1 MTICVIAESRRPKAE
16 SIGLA
21 IARFVGGALM
31 ATAAIVLAEPGQQQV
46 SIAVS
51 GGERIVAD
59 SYGQGTRGLVLVA
72 HGGYSSRPA
81 WRPQAEALASAGF
94 RVLVLETR
102 GAAMLAKGTETPC
115 LYDAP
120 CMAADVLAAVRYLRG
135 SGKGDIAVVGGS
147 AGGGAAAQ
155 ASVDAAPGE
164 ITHIVLL
171 APMEIDAPEKIKAKT
186 FYITARN
193 DRGSGD
199 ELRLPG
205 IQRQFERAPEPKKFL
220 VVEGSAHG
228 QRMFDSPEGPK
239 IMHEILAFLAER

>member
-1 MTICVIAESRRPKAE
+1 MYGEGSRG
-16 SIGLA
+16 I
-21 IARFVGGALM
+21 
-31 ATAAIVLAEPGQQQV
+31 
-46 SIAVS
+46 
-51 GGERIVAD
+51 
-59 SYGQGTRGLVLVA
+59 VLVA
-72 HGGYSSRPA
+72 HGGYSSRAA
-81 WRPQAEALASAGF
+81 WRPQAEALVSAGF

-120 CMAADVLAAVRYLRG
+120 CMAVDVLAAVRYLRG
-135 SGKGDIAVVGGS
+135 SGARDIAVIGGS

-164 ITHIVLL
+164 IAQIVLL

-199 ELRLPG
+199 QLRLPG
-205 IQRQFERAPEPKKFL
+205 IQGQFERAPEPRQFL
-220 VVEGSAHG
+220 MVDGSAHG
-228 QRMFDSPEGPK
+228 QRMFDSPEGPRV
-239 IMHEILAFLAER
+239 MREILRFLGAR